1 MWQHMWCICDMYIP
15 VDILSLLL
23 VITVHVM
30 FSANLIL
37 YSFNY
42 KSIIYYNFVFDAN
55 YIWPRDPSGNK
66 LLLSF
71 SGLSQVKAV

>member
-1 MWQHMWCICDMYIP
+1 MYMWYVYTCGHFI
-15 VDILSLLL
+15 
-23 VITVHVM
+23 ITPSHYCTRNG
-30 FSANLIL
+30 ANLIL
-37 YSFNY
+37 YLFNY